1 MSDTSRHR
9 RHHRPV
15 PSAARTSV
23 SPRASAVSGA
33 LRGHRRRFFALLWP
47 FAGLMVF
54 AGFGLEQLV
63 IEPAYEGSGGS
74 STVAAQPGIF
84 TLTPAPARPGPAPD
98 PAAPGTVAP
107 AKVGVAL
114 TPVPSPRPAAS
125 ASSAAT
131 AGGLAAAS
139 AGAAASTGA
148 AALTAV
154 VGATAGDP
162 FAAAA
167 LYVDPAGDAA
177 QAVRTLR
184 QSDPAGAQTLSRLAD
199 RSHADWFGDPDPAT
213 VRTRVAD
220 RVRVV
225 RAAGALPVLVAY
237 AIPQRDCGGGQSAGG
252 VTDESAYRAWIAAF
266 AAGVGAGPAAVILE
280 PDALAQVD
288 CLAPAAATARYA
300 MLGYAV
306 DQLAAVGADV
316 YLDAGNASWHSAAD
330 TAARLR
336 QAGVARARGFALN
349 VSNFDETADETA
361 YGDAVVVALGGA
373 SHYVVDTSR
382 NGHGPAA
389 DNAWCNPPGRGLG
402 IHPPV
407 EPAIP
412 GRMPICGSRC
422 PGNRTARATAARPP
436 AGGGS
441 TTPWASRAGPGD
453 EARRQVT
460 RVRSPAALIGCL
472 VALLSLL
479 AACATGSTSSIAR
492 SPA

>member
-1 MSDTSRHR
+1 M
-9 RHHRPV
+9 
-15 PSAARTSV
+15 
-23 SPRASAVSGA
+23 
-33 LRGHRRRFFALLWP
+33 
-47 FAGLMVF
+47 
-54 AGFGLEQLV
+54 
-63 IEPAYEGSGGS
+63 
-74 STVAAQPGIF
+74 
-84 TLTPAPARPGPAPD
+84 APA
-98 PAAPGTVAP
+98 
-107 AKVGVAL
+107 
-114 TPVPSPRPAAS
+114 PVPSPRPAAS

-349 VSNFDETADETA
+349 VSNFDETAAETAAETA

-389 DNAWCNPPGRGLG
+389 DNAWCNPPGRRLG
-402 IHPPV
+402 IAPTGRTGNPRADAYLWIKV
-407 EPAIP
+407 PGESYGACNGGPAA
-412 GRMPICGSRC
+412 GRWWLDYAMGL
-422 PGNRTARATAARPP
+422 
-436 AGGGS
+436 
-441 TTPWASRAGPGD
+441 ASRAG
-453 EARRQVT
+453 
-460 RVRSPAALIGCL
+460 
-472 VALLSLL
+472 
-479 AACATGSTSSIAR
+479 
-492 SPA
+492 

>member
-1 MSDTSRHR
+1 
-9 RHHRPV
+9 
-15 PSAARTSV
+15 
-23 SPRASAVSGA
+23 
-33 LRGHRRRFFALLWP
+33 
-47 FAGLMVF
+47 MVF

-63 IEPAYEGSGGS
+63 IEPAYGTSGGS
-74 STVAAQPGIF
+74 STVAAQPGVF
-84 TLTPAPARPGPAPD
+84 TLTPAPAPPGPTPGS
-98 PAAPGTVAP
+98 PGTVAP

-131 AGGLAAAS
+131 AGGLAAPGAAAS
-139 AGAAASTGA
+139 AGAVASTGA

-154 VGATAGDP
+154 VTATAGDP

-220 RVRVV
+220 RIRVV

-252 VTDESAYRAWIAAF
+252 VADESAYRAWIAAF
-266 AAGVGAGPAAVILE
+266 AAGIGTGPAAVILE
-280 PDALAQVD
+280 PDALAQAD

-306 DQLAAVGADV
+306 DQLAGVGADV

-361 YGDAVVVALGGA
+361 YGDAVVAALGGA

-382 NGHGPAA
+382 NGRGPAA
-389 DNAWCNPPGRGLG
+389 GNAWCNPPGRGLG
-402 IHPPV
+402 VAPTGRTGNPRADAYLWIKVPG
-407 EPAIP
+407 ESDGACNGGPAA
-412 GRMPICGSRC
+412 GRWWLDYAMGL
-422 PGNRTARATAARPP
+422 
-436 AGGGS
+436 
-441 TTPWASRAGPGD
+441 ASRAG
-453 EARRQVT
+453 
-460 RVRSPAALIGCL
+460 
-472 VALLSLL
+472 
-479 AACATGSTSSIAR
+479 
-492 SPA
+492 

>member
-1 MSDTSRHR
+1 MSD
-9 RHHRPV
+9 
-15 PSAARTSV
+15 
-23 SPRASAVSGA
+23 AS
-33 LRGHRRRFFALLWP
+33 GHRRRFFALLWP
-47 FAGLMVF
+47 FAALMVF

-63 IEPAYEGSGGS
+63 IEPAYGASGGS
-74 STVAAQPGIF
+74 STVVAQPGIF
-84 TLTPAPARPGPAPD
+84 TLTPAPAWPGPTPGS
-98 PAAPGTVAP
+98 PGTAAP

-131 AGGLAAAS
+131 AGGLAAAGTAAS
-139 AGAAASTGA
+139 AGAAVSTGA

-154 VGATAGDP
+154 VTATAGDP
-162 FAAAA
+162 FAAAT

-252 VTDESAYRAWIAAF
+252 VADESAYRAWIAAF
-266 AAGVGAGPAAVILE
+266 AAGIGAGPAAVILE

-306 DQLAAVGADV
+306 DQLAAVGVDV

-330 TAARLR
+330 TAVRLR
-336 QAGVARARGFALN
+336 QAGVSRARGFALN

-361 YGDAVVVALGGA
+361 YGDAVVAALGGA

-402 IHPPV
+402 TAPTGRTGNPRADAYLWIKVPG
-407 EPAIP
+407 ESDGACNGGPAA
-412 GRMPICGSRC
+412 GRWWLDYAMGL
-422 PGNRTARATAARPP
+422 
-436 AGGGS
+436 
-441 TTPWASRAGPGD
+441 ASRAG
-453 EARRQVT
+453 
-460 RVRSPAALIGCL
+460 
-472 VALLSLL
+472 
-479 AACATGSTSSIAR
+479 
-492 SPA
+492 

>member
-1 MSDTSRHR
+1 MSDASRHR

-15 PSAARTSV
+15 PSAVRTSV

-74 STVAAQPGIF
+74 STVAAQPG
-84 TLTPAPARPGPAPD
+84 
-98 PAAPGTVAP
+98 TVAP

-148 AALTAV
+148 AGLTAV

-167 LYVDPAGDAA
+167 LYV
-177 QAVRTLR
+177 
-184 QSDPAGAQTLSRLAD
+184 DPAGAQTLSRLAD

-220 RVRVV
+220 RVRVVRVVRVV

-252 VTDESAYRAWIAAF
+252 VTDESAYRAWTAAF

-361 YGDAVVVALGGA
+361 YGDGVVVALGGA

-389 DNAWCNPPGRGLG
+389 DNGWCNPPGRGLG
-402 IHPPV
+402 IAPTGRTGNPRADAYLWIKV
-407 EPAIP
+407 PGESDGACNGGPAA
-412 GRMPICGSRC
+412 GRWWLDYAMGL
-422 PGNRTARATAARPP
+422 
-436 AGGGS
+436 
-441 TTPWASRAGPGD
+441 ASRAG
-453 EARRQVT
+453 
-460 RVRSPAALIGCL
+460 
-472 VALLSLL
+472 
-479 AACATGSTSSIAR
+479 
-492 SPA
+492 